1 MGEAETLTCHT
12 TNRDGYWEYKID
24 LKICADCSTRHLCTH
39 SKDCAKT
46 VQRSVPGIQ
55 PGEDYICCHESE
67 KSGHLAMDGEACSVR
82 PDPASA
88 YICQKPSLRTKGRP
102 GFLTG

>member
-46 VQRSVPGIQ
+46 VQRSVPGI
-55 PGEDYICCHESE
+55 
-67 KSGHLAMDGEACSVR
+67 
-82 PDPASA
+82 
-88 YICQKPSLRTKGRP
+88 
-102 GFLTG
+102 

>member
-1 MGEAETLTCHT
+1 MPRLQPVERVRKKLGFFIYMRENEEEGVMGEAETLTCHT

-39 SKDCAKT
+39 SKDCAKA

-55 PGEDYICCHESE
+55 PGED
-67 KSGHLAMDGEACSVR
+67 
-82 PDPASA
+82 
-88 YICQKPSLRTKGRP
+88 
-102 GFLTG
+102 

>member
-12 TNRDGYWEYKID
+12 TNRDGYWEYIID

-55 PGEDYICCHESE
+55 PGED
-67 KSGHLAMDGEACSVR
+67 
-82 PDPASA
+82 
-88 YICQKPSLRTKGRP
+88 
-102 GFLTG
+102 

>member
-55 PGEDYICCHESE
+55 PGEDLICCHESE
-67 KSGHLAMDGEACSVR
+67 KAGKLELEGLHFPADTHLFFPKLQQNPRFRRMKAGV
-82 PDPASA
+82 
-88 YICQKPSLRTKGRP
+88 L
-102 GFLTG
+102 